1 MKLNFTFDKFLQ
13 NILIVGLFIITV
25 HMLLSNRIVK
35 EKTEELKERFKNRGR
50 GGRGRG
56 Y

>member
-35 EKTEELKERFKNRGR
+35 EKTEKFG
-50 GGRGRG
+50 
-56 Y
+56 